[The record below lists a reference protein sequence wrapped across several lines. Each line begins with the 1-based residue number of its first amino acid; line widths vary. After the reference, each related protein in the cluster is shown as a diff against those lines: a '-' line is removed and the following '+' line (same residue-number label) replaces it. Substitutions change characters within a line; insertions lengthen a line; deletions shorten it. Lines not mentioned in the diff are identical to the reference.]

1 MTPAQAT
8 ASYRRQLGPFETVL
22 LSRVG
27 QPGSYG
33 PVAARVMGYQP
44 TDLVLDVQQGDRK
57 AVLLAE
63 DVAASGFPLPFVVG
77 QDRLAWDGALL
88 VVKAVDDATR
98 RVAGVTIA
106 YELQVA
112 GA

>member
-8 ASYRRQLGPFETVL
+8 ASYRRQLAPFDTVM
-22 LSRVG
+22 LSRIG
-27 QPGSYG
+27 QPGAYG
-33 PVAARVMGYQP
+33 PVAARIMGYQP

-57 AVLLAE
+57 AVLLAG
-63 DVAASGFPLPFVVG
+63 DVAASGFPLPFATG
-77 QDRLAWDGALL
+77 QDRLDWNGALL

-98 RVAGVTIA
+98 RVAGVTVA